1 MAIDKAVDSTQL
13 NADLTSVAN
22 AIRTKG
28 GTSASLTFPQGFVD
42 AVGAIQTGGGG
53 GNELVGFVERTLT
66 SFSNSEITKIGRM
79 AFSDFTTLTN
89 VSLPNLVSVGYN
101 GFSSCSNL
109 IQYDIPNVTTLD
121 YGAFSNCYKLPHLVF
136 PKVNTIPYGC
146 FTSCRGASAG
156 DFGATSIA
164 GNAFRSCE
172 RMNILILRSK
182 TLVPIGGSDTFANTP
197 FYSGKAGGTIYI
209 PKMLYDHLGDGS
221 AQDYKAATNWAT
233 YDGYGT
239 ITWAPIEGSIYET
252 QYADGTPIT

>member
-1 MAIDKAVDSTQL
+1 MADVTLTYKGATIAELSDSGSKTLQT
-13 NADLTSVAN
+13 AGRFCEAN
-22 AIRTKG
+22 IGLEYTKP
-28 GTSASLTFPQGFVD
+28 S
-42 AVGAIQTGGGG
+42 GG
-53 GNELVGFVERTLT
+53 GNDLVGLVERTLT
-66 SFSNSEITKIGRM
+66 TFENSEITNVGRSGF
-79 AFSDFTTLTN
+79 AELRSLTS
-89 VSLPNLVSVGYN
+89 VSLPNAITIRYN
-101 GFSSCSNL
+101 GFNGCSNL
-109 IQYDIPNVTTLD
+109 VQYNLPNVTTLEQNSF
-121 YGAFSNCYKLPHLVF
+121 GNCNKLPHLVF
-136 PKVNTIPYGC
+136 PKVNTIPVNC
-146 FTSCRGASAG
+146 FISCWGASAG

-164 GNAFRSCE
+164 ANTFRSCE

-182 TLVPIGGSDTFANTP
+182 TLVPIGGMDTFANTP